1 MTKRTLSMLTA
12 AALLSILPACKQKA
26 NEGEIRVVQV
36 PVATGCVAPPA
47 VTVADAPAATPALL
61 AKADAAKAAGPPVK
75 RSSDKAKADGSALTV
90 KRLVISTGVDRG
102 TRRPSGEATSF
113 TKGAFEKLYA
123 FVEVENPGDEADI
136 VVSFDPPSD
145 KAERGN
151 IELSVGRSPTW
162 RTWGFSR
169 AFDEAGTW
177 TAIVRTRSGKELAR
191 TEFEVL

>member
-1 MTKRTLSMLTA
+1 MTKRTLSMVTA

-36 PVATGCVAPPA
+36 PVATGCVAPA
-47 VTVADAPAATPALL
+47 ATVADAPAATSVPL
-61 AKADAAKAAGPPVK
+61 AKADPAKAAVQPVK
-75 RSSDKAKADGSALTV
+75 TSSDKAKADGSALTV